1 MIGDIEYE
9 VNYSDLAVDES
20 DATQKNITITNKR
33 YGSITI
39 IKIDSEDQK
48 IFLEGAEF
56 KLQKDGQDL
65 KDESGNVITVTTDS
79 NGRAKFDR
87 LEPGIYT
94 ITEIKAPDGYS
105 ITGNVIQ
112 VTLGNDEGQLLD
124 VVQTIKNSKLYS
136 LPSTGGPGIYG
147 FTISGAAILATAF
160 LLFINSKRKEEE
172 AERS

>member
-94 ITEIKAPDGYS
+94 ITEIKAPGWVFY
-105 ITGNVIQ
+105 
-112 VTLGNDEGQLLD
+112 
-124 VVQTIKNSKLYS
+124 
-136 LPSTGGPGIYG
+136 YG
-147 FTISGAAILATAF
+147 
-160 LLFINSKRKEEE
+160 
-172 AERS
+172 